1 MLYNGYTV
9 VEITNLWYNADV
21 QKDRQPMAHSLVDD
35 EIQSCIESA
44 EPITIMLPRHQTPG
58 RRKLNMK
65 KKIMS
70 MVIAAAAM
78 ALSLVG
84 CGVDISSIG
93 LPSDVVIEKG
103 ETQQLEIEY
112 GTDDKAEQEKIAEAA
127 SKLTIEWTSSD
138 EEVVTVDATGL
149 ITAVG
154 AGEADVT
161 ASAKDVNIS
170 STTHVKVVITPTGV
184 EAPETLELVTNGEN
198 SKNLDAKMTPEDA
211 TEVKLAYES
220 SDDSVATV
228 DENGLVTAVADGE
241 CTITTYVVADAPA
254 TAETATQETAAVVTD
269 EEKPTGGENSE
280 ATADSEAVTVPD
292 NLDSA
297 FGVVPDGLSA
307 TTKVTVTTK
316 VEKIEL
322 DKTEGILNVGNTV
335 TITATVAPEEATNPA
350 VTWSSSDESVA
361 TVDETGKI
369 TAVATGNATITATS
383 EDDNSVSAD
392 YELTVQQ
399 KKAATT
405 TKNNYSGSTSAGAS
419 TAPSY
424 TAPTQPVTPSA
435 PAPVPAPAP
444 APDPA
449 PAPAPAPDPAPA
461 PAEPSQPSGGNSGGG
476 NFDDGS
482 KPEDSFG
489 QSSGIDWTQDNSN
502 GSLDGGC
509 VRC

>member
-1 MLYNGYTV
+1 
-9 VEITNLWYNADV
+9 
-21 QKDRQPMAHSLVDD
+21 
-35 EIQSCIESA
+35 
-44 EPITIMLPRHQTPG
+44 
-58 RRKLNMK
+58 MK

-84 CGVDISSIG
+84 CGVDINSIG

-170 STTHVKVVITPTGV
+170 STTHVKVIITPTGV
-184 EAPETLELVTNGEN
+184 EAPEALELVTNGEN

-254 TAETATQETAAVVTD
+254 TAETAAVVTD
-269 EEKPTGGENSE
+269 EEKPTEGENSE
-280 ATADSEAVTVPD
+280 ATADSETVTIPD

-297 FGVVPDGLSA
+297 FGVVPEGLSA

-316 VEKIEL
+316 VESITL

-335 TITATVAPEEATNPA
+335 TITATVAPEGATNPA

-361 TVDETGKI
+361 TVDETGKV
-369 TAVATGNATITATS
+369 TAVAVGNATITATS
-383 EDDNSVSAD
+383 EDDSSVSAD

-405 TKNNYSGSTSAGAS
+405 TKNNYSGSTSAGTS
-419 TAPSY
+419 TVPSY

-435 PAPVPAPAP
+435 PAPAP

-461 PAEPSQPSGGNSGGG
+461 PAEPSQPSGGSDGW

-489 QSSGIDWTQDNSN
+489 QSSGIDWTQGATRS
-502 GSLDGGC
+502 
-509 VRC
+509 

>member
-1 MLYNGYTV
+1 
-9 VEITNLWYNADV
+9 
-21 QKDRQPMAHSLVDD
+21 MAHSLVDD

-84 CGVDISSIG
+84 CGVDINSIG
-93 LPSDVVIEKG
+93 LPPNMVMEKG

-112 GTDDKAEQEKIAEAA
+112 GTDDKAEQKKIAEAA

-161 ASAKDVNIS
+161 ATAKDVNIS

-269 EEKPTGGENSE
+269 EEKTTEDENSE
-280 ATADSEAVTVPD
+280 ATTDSETVTMPD

-297 FGVVPDGLSA
+297 FGVVPEGLSA

-316 VEKIEL
+316 VESITL

-361 TVDETGKI
+361 TVDETGKV

-383 EDDNSVSAD
+383 EDDSSVSAD

-399 KKAATT
+399 KKVAATTTT
-405 TKNNYSGSTSAGAS
+405 TKNNYSGSNSAGTS

-424 TAPTQPVTPSA
+424 T
-435 PAPVPAPAP
+435 
-444 APDPA
+444 A

-461 PAEPSQPSGGNSGGG
+461 PAEPSQPSGGDYSGDSG
-476 NFDDGS
+476 FDPVLGS
-482 KPEDSFG
+482 WSVG
-489 QSSGIDWTQDNSN
+489 SGTDWTQGATRS
-502 GSLDGGC
+502 
-509 VRC
+509 

>member
-1 MLYNGYTV
+1 
-9 VEITNLWYNADV
+9 
-21 QKDRQPMAHSLVDD
+21 MAHSLVDD

-84 CGVDISSIG
+84 CGVDINSIG
-93 LPSDVVIEKG
+93 LPPNVVMEKG

-184 EAPETLELVTNGEN
+184 EAPEALELVTNGEN
-198 SKNLDAKMTPEDA
+198 SKNLNAKIVPEDA
-211 TEVKLAYES
+211 TEVKLAYTS
-220 SDDSVATV
+220 SDESVATV

-241 CTITTYVVADAPA
+241 CTITAYIVADVPV
-254 TAETATQETAAVVTD
+254 TAETATQETAAVVVNTED
-269 EEKPTGGENSE
+269 ETANTE
-280 ATADSEAVTVPD
+280 AEASDSDAVATMPEDLADV
-292 NLDSA
+292 DSA

-307 TTKVTVTTK
+307 TTKVTVSTK

-322 DKTEGILNVGNTV
+322 DKTEGILYVGNSVTV
-335 TITATVAPEEATNPA
+335 NAAVTPDNATDTT

-383 EDDNSVSAD
+383 NSDADVNATYDVTVEEKKTPTYTSNKTNYGSSA
-392 YELTVQQ
+392 
-399 KKAATT
+399 
-405 TKNNYSGSTSAGAS
+405 SGSVAAGGSA
-419 TAPSY
+419 TV
-424 TAPTQPVTPSA
+424 TTPTVPAA
-435 PAPVPAPAP
+435 PAPDPTPVQPSNPEPAPAP
-444 APDPA
+444 AE
-449 PAPAPAPDPAPA
+449 PAPA
-461 PAEPSQPSGGNSGGG
+461 PAEPSQPSGGDGGSSGGYDIPHDP
-476 NFDDGS
+476 N
-482 KPEDSFG
+482 G
-489 QSSGIDWTQDNSN
+489 QPGSGIDWTQDNSN
-502 GSLDGGC
+502 GDNQTCEFGC
-509 VRC
+509 T

>member
-1 MLYNGYTV
+1 
-9 VEITNLWYNADV
+9 
-21 QKDRQPMAHSLVDD
+21 
-35 EIQSCIESA
+35 
-44 EPITIMLPRHQTPG
+44 
-58 RRKLNMK
+58 MK

-84 CGVDISSIG
+84 CGVDINSIG
-93 LPSDVVIEKG
+93 LPPNVVMEKG

-184 EAPETLELVTNGEN
+184 EAPEALELVTNGEN

-211 TEVKLAYES
+211 TEVKLAYTS
-220 SDDSVATV
+220 SDESVATV

-241 CTITTYVVADAPA
+241 CTITAYIVADVPV
-254 TAETATQETAAVVTD
+254 TAETATQETAAVVVNTED
-269 EEKPTGGENSE
+269 ETANTE
-280 ATADSEAVTVPD
+280 AEASDSDAVATMPEDLADV
-292 NLDSA
+292 DSA

-307 TTKVTVTTK
+307 TTKVTVSTK

-322 DKTEGILNVGNTV
+322 DKTEGILYVGNSVTV
-335 TITATVAPEEATNPA
+335 NAAVTPDNATDTT

-383 EDDNSVSAD
+383 NSDADVNATYDVTVEEKKTPTYTSNKTNYGSSA
-392 YELTVQQ
+392 
-399 KKAATT
+399 
-405 TKNNYSGSTSAGAS
+405 SGSVAAGGSA
-419 TAPSY
+419 TV
-424 TAPTQPVTPSA
+424 TTPTVPAA
-435 PAPVPAPAP
+435 PAPDPTPVQPSNPEPAPAP
-444 APDPA
+444 AE
-449 PAPAPAPDPAPA
+449 PAPA
-461 PAEPSQPSGGNSGGG
+461 PAEPSQPSGGDGGSSGGYDIPHDP
-476 NFDDGS
+476 N
-482 KPEDSFG
+482 G
-489 QSSGIDWTQDNSN
+489 QPGSGIDWTQGATRS
-502 GSLDGGC
+502 
-509 VRC
+509 